1 MQLEL
6 LVEEESAEAA
16 LHILL
21 PKLLRSGVRYD
32 IRLFQGKP
40 DLLGKLPERLRG
52 YARRIPREDLRILVL
67 IDEDRQSCAALKN
80 QMEQMALD
88 AGLVSKSAA
97 TAGQPFRV
105 VNRIAVEELEAWFF
119 GDVPAL
125 VKAYPG
131 VRPTLASQAGYRDP
145 DRIAGGTAEA
155 LHKVLRAARY
165 YTRTH
170 LPKVEVAQRV
180 APHMDPAANRSHSFC
195 CFRDGLDALTT

>member
-21 PKLLRSGVRYD
+21 PKMLRSNVDYE

-52 YARRIPREDLRILVL
+52 YARRVPREDLRILVL
-67 IDEDRQSCAALKN
+67 IDEDRQSCSVLKSR
-80 QMEQMALD
+80 MEQMARD
-88 AGLVSKSAA
+88 AGLVSKTVA
-97 TAGQPFRV
+97 TAGQRFRV

-131 VRPTLASQAGYRDP
+131 VPPTLALQAGYRDP
-145 DRIAGGTAEA
+145 DRIAGGTAET
-155 LHKVLRAARY
+155 LHKVLRTARY

-180 APHMDPAANRSHSFC
+180 ATYMDPASNRSPSFC
-195 CFRDGLDALTT
+195 CFREGVDALTV